1 MRLFSGLVQ
10 ILAASAVLS
19 MPFAAAGAEAPEAG
33 PSGPSLEIVECQL
46 PANVRK
52 FGPGSVRLVPG
63 EIVRISAEECR
74 ARKGEPRESRR
85 TAAR

>member
-1 MRLFSGLVQ
+1 MRLFSGLAQ
-10 ILAASAVLS
+10 ILAASAAFSV
-19 MPFAAAGAEAPEAG
+19 PFAATGAEAPEAG

-46 PANVRK
+46 PASVHK

-63 EIVRISAEECR
+63 EVVRITAEECR
-74 ARKGEPRESRR
+74 ARKGEPRDARR